1 MPAWLHF
8 ANVTAT
14 RAHSLGVVA
23 CLIGCS
29 RFSEHSARMD
39 QRAGR
44 MHTGRMSGVSLP
56 SALLEGGKEDGE
68 DLEIQLVSL
77 FDG

>member
-1 MPAWLHF
+1 
-8 ANVTAT
+8 
-14 RAHSLGVVA
+14 
-23 CLIGCS
+23 
-29 RFSEHSARMD
+29 MD